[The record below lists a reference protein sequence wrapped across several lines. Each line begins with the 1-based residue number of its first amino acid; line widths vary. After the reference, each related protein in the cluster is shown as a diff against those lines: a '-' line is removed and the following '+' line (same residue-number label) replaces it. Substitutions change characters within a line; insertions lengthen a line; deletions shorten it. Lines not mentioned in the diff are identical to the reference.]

1 MEPTIEQ
8 LQAFYR
14 FVWRS
19 VRKSLFI
26 SYVEFGE
33 NRHLI
38 VYAGKYDDEN
48 RYTGF
53 YISIKPTG
61 EFNDE

>member
-1 MEPTIEQ
+1 
-8 LQAFYR
+8 
-14 FVWRS
+14 
-19 VRKSLFI
+19 
-26 SYVEFGE
+26 VELGE

-38 VYAGKYDDEN
+38 IYAGKYDDES